1 MEYVDGADL
10 KAIIEYKTK
19 TGERVPIEATC
30 FVCEKIC
37 DGLSYAQQV
46 TNSRGERLG
55 IVHRDMS
62 PPNVLLTRF
71 GEVKVVDFGL
81 AKANSQLEKSEPGII
96 KGKFSYLSPEAA
108 HGEDV
113 DARADIFAVG
123 IMLWEMLAGRRLF
136 LGESDLQTV
145 RMIQQ
150 ARVPSLREFNPQ
162 VTPELE
168 SVVRRALA
176 RDRNQRYQTARE
188 LGKDLNRILYGLGR
202 PISTFDLGMLVEE
215 VVSERRR
222 AKGASRSGQH
232 SLIGSLIS
240 DAMMEFTSIKN
251 DSGPE
256 QGGSGGGRTPL
267 ELGSSPLN
275 IGSFNGVQDWS
286 SDLHLDAAAAEAQ
299 AGHGPSLPAGYSAG
313 NLAALEEDAPGR
325 PLAQHASPGYDAD
338 EDIPQKSGGGAG
350 VAVFWTVLLA
360 AAGAVGA
367 YFAGIIP

>member
-1 MEYVDGADL
+1 
-10 KAIIEYKTK
+10 
-19 TGERVPIEATC
+19 
-30 FVCEKIC
+30 
-37 DGLSYAQQV
+37 
-46 TNSRGERLG
+46 
-55 IVHRDMS
+55 
-62 PPNVLLTRF
+62 
-71 GEVKVVDFGL
+71 
-81 AKANSQLEKSEPGII
+81 
-96 KGKFSYLSPEAA
+96 
-108 HGEDV
+108 
-113 DARADIFAVG
+113 
-123 IMLWEMLAGRRLF
+123 
-136 LGESDLQTV
+136 
-145 RMIQQ
+145 
-150 ARVPSLREFNPQ
+150 
-162 VTPELE
+162 
-168 SVVRRALA
+168 
-176 RDRNQRYQTARE
+176 
-188 LGKDLNRILYGLGR
+188 
-202 PISTFDLGMLVEE
+202 

-222 AKGASRSGQH
+222 AKGASRSGQN

-240 DAMMEFTSIKN
+240 DAMMDFTSIKN